1 MMSFGYSDPNPT
13 VLQSD
18 NMEAIH
24 LTSKSIFHARTKH
37 IEIHY
42 HWIREAVKG
51 GNMIVKYRPT
61 EDMVADLLTKPL
73 SKNQFVK
80 LRRKLGIKQVPQWS

>member
-1 MMSFGYSDPNPT
+1 MSFGYSDPNPT

-42 HWIREAVKG
+42 HWMREALKG
-51 GNMIVKYRPT
+51 GNMIVKYCPT